1 MSRYRAMGQQTCKK
15 IACNISMLRG
25 GRRLGTRVA
34 EITIGPLFFW
44 TSWLMTGCLVTESVE
59 FEEEENFPPALY
71 DEPGSQPAI
80 GEAISINRDEQ
91 ETGEIVFSLQVRDE
105 NVLQTLKTRYE
116 LSSPLEST
124 SLVEVGPE
132 VGISGE
138 PIRHFE
144 FGIPVSLIRQDY
156 CYRLLLVVTS
166 GFSNEL
172 KLWDKPLLDGDV
184 AKARWLIVENGANMD
199 DCPLLPYPGET
210 SQ

>member
-1 MSRYRAMGQQTCKK
+1 
-15 IACNISMLRG
+15 
-25 GRRLGTRVA
+25 
-34 EITIGPLFFW
+34 
-44 TSWLMTGCLVTESVE
+44 MTGCLVTESVE
-59 FEEEENFPPALY
+59 FEEEENLPPALY
-71 DEPGSQPAI
+71 DEPGSKTPI
-80 GEAISINRDEQ
+80 GLPVPVNRDEQ

-116 LSSPLEST
+116 LSSPLEIP
-124 SLVEVGPE
+124 SLIEVGPD

-166 GFSNEL
+166 GFSNDL

-184 AKARWLIVENGANMD
+184 AKARWLIVEEGAD
-199 DCPLLPYPGET
+199 TKDCPYAPYDPGET